1 MKPDKD
7 FKLEESAEAA
17 TVPKRVAFV
26 KKETSALVQQEEGD
40 VLMSYPDLLWRL
52 LIGFEILVIVLALI
66 SLVADAP
73 LEELANPRHTPNP
86 AKAPWYFLGLQE
98 LLHLFPP
105 LVAGVMLPMLIVI
118 ALIVIPYFDIN
129 IKRAGM
135 WQENR
140 QATFIWLTGAVIVMV
155 TALAFF
161 EGIAIIVPT
170 LMIYIAMIFPYFI
183 KKKTG
188 LIGWFDKLA
197 LAEWI
202 MTWFVLVAATLTFIG
217 ILFRGP
223 GWEWTWPWH
232 GVY

>member
-1 MKPDKD
+1 MKPEKD
-7 FKLEESAEAA
+7 FKLEESAEPAM
-17 TVPKRVAFV
+17 VPKRVAFV
-26 KKETSALVQQEEGD
+26 KKETSALVQQEDHD

-66 SLVADAP
+66 SLAADAP
-73 LEELANPRHTPNP
+73 LEELANPQHTPNP

-105 LVAGVMLPMLIVI
+105 LVAGVVLPMLVVV

-140 QATFIWLTGAVIVMV
+140 QVTFVWLTAVVATLV
-155 TALAFF
+155 VGLAFF

-170 LMIYIAMIFPYFI
+170 LMIYVAMILPYFMNR
-183 KKKTG
+183 KTG
-188 LIGWFDKLA
+188 VVGWFDRLA
-197 LAEWI
+197 LAEWV
-202 MTWFVLVAATLTFIG
+202 MTWFVLVAATLTLIG